1 MDPADDAQ
9 AAQSDLLRQLAK
21 EREAR
26 RGVPSP
32 ASSAAPSSSS
42 KASAAPSLPWARSAS
57 TATSAPAG
65 VVSAP
70 SNAHRSIRLARM
82 FGFGVNLVALLL
94 LALGLGWRTV
104 VVVFLAGVG
113 LARGGGR
120 ICHNALPDMLIET
133 SRPPTDAE
141 IESAGR
147 EGLYSLEGAKRFS
160 TALASEYAL
169 ALDSLAFVCTYG
181 KKNCRESSFR
191 RARSS
196 PRAESGSSPPHV
208 HTHTRTGCL
217 PFPTHPDASPAP
229 SNVFSTRSH
238 QRHVPRRPA
247 ELGQDHLPGVGQ
259 GARGRLPVLMQ
270 STANE
275 LAAHG
280 PQSRCRR
287 WDPRLRC
294 TCPARPPPGA
304 TAHHSRASRAVR
316 MDHGAIRA
324 QFVLGWEFPGVRA
337 DTRARTT
344 PGQGGAD
351 GRAFGPGLGGACV
364 HRHVRKRPAP
374 AWRSIP
380 LPYGPGPG
388 GLFAYLGLDRV
399 LCA

>member
-147 EGLYSLEGAKRFS
+147 EGLYSLEGAKQFS

-191 RARSS
+191 RAPSS
-196 PRAESGSSPPHV
+196 PRADSGSSPPHV
-208 HTHTRTGCL
+208 HTHTRSGCL
-217 PFPTHPDASPAP
+217 PFPTHPDAAPAP

-287 WDPRLRC
+287 WHPQLRC

-304 TAHHSRASRAVR
+304 TAQHSRASRRCAWIMVR
-316 MDHGAIRA
+316 SALNSCSAGSFRA
-324 QFVLGWEFPGVRA
+324 CVWDV
-337 DTRARTT
+337 ARTT
-344 PGQGGAD
+344 PGQGAGTGARSGLVP
-351 GRAFGPGLGGACV
+351 GRMCTVTSASGRPRLGALYRYRTDRDPG
-364 HRHVRKRPAP
+364 
-374 AWRSIP
+374 
-380 LPYGPGPG
+380 
-388 GLFAYLGLDRV
+388 AYLHILDWIE
-399 LCA
+399 